1 MNKVDRNGEK
11 STANMIPTEFSPT
24 LCWAWSS
31 HLVHLFVPVP
41 VAIQARFLE
50 DDLEVLEADGRRSIP
65 SCHAADFLTD
75 ERIEL
80 LAARK

>member
-1 MNKVDRNGEK
+1 M
-11 STANMIPTEFSPT
+11 
-24 LCWAWSS
+24 
-31 HLVHLFVPVP
+31 PVP